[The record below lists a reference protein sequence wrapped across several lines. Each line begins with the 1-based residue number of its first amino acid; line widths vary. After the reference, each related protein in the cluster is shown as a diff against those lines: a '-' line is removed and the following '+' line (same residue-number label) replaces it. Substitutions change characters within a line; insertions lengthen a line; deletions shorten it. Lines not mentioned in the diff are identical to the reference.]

1 MSFTFDCAQ
10 SWTSEHE
17 EECSHGQVRADAG
30 MAQPRPLVPIRVCI
44 EYMRWVPQNQQAGMA
59 QGLEAAAGWPRA
71 RGGASVHGAV
81 WCMCQWVS
89 QDRSLEQALT
99 PMQEES
105 ELEVL
110 PPPQRRYG
118 GARCSHPRS
127 LCRRWSRCHERARP
141 TIPSGR
147 GWHTSPTVVCSN
159 FTISQRRFTIA
170 RPPVPRCKR
179 HSNESERYSNHQQP
193 AAPHSQ
199 LQRHGSCLKMLS
211 RKRPCSFLTC
221 LCMWCQKSI
230 VIGLKINDLTW
241 HRLVQ

>member
-1 MSFTFDCAQ
+1 MQ
-10 SWTSEHE
+10 SWPSA
-17 EECSHGQVRADAG
+17 CRRRHGATKAARADTS
-30 MAQPRPLVPIRVCI
+30 LY
-44 EYMRWVPQNQQAGMA
+44 EYMSRQKTASWDGARTGSCSRLASCARRSVCVHVSVGESRQMRLSKHSPQ
-59 QGLEAAAGWPRA
+59 
-71 RGGASVHGAV
+71 

-147 GWHTSPTVVCSN
+147 GWHTSPIVVCSCL
-159 FTISQRRFTIA
+159 TISQRRFTIA

-211 RKRPCSFLTC
+211 RKRPCSFSK
-221 LCMWCQKSI
+221 LC
-230 VIGLKINDLTW
+230 
-241 HRLVQ
+241 